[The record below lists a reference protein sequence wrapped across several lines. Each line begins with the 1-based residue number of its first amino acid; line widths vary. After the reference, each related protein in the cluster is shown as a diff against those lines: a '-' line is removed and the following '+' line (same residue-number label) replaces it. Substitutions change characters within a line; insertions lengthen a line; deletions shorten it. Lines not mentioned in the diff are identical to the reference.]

1 MFGLGF
7 IIGGLAGAAA
17 VIALAVR
24 KVRSRPSR
32 PAQTGSAEKLA
43 SARRYLGQI
52 ANRESIREAR
62 RIANKALRVT
72 E

>member
-7 IIGGLAGAAA
+7 IIGGLAGAAGI
-17 VIALAVR
+17 IALAVQ
-24 KVRSRPSR
+24 KARSKPPQPLAES
-32 PAQTGSAEKLA
+32 SADKLRV
-43 SARRYLGQI
+43 ARRYLGQI

-62 RIANKALRVT
+62 KIANKALRVT